1 MADWRNTTSTGAGVL
16 RPEALAAHAAL
27 RRYPSDG
34 PLGHWVENYWSL
46 EWDLADGATFDSA
59 TLPHPAC
66 HLSVERGPARPG
78 VGPERVVVSGVV
90 TRRFDVSIS
99 GRGSVVAAKFRPGGL
114 AAMSGRGVR
123 GIRDTV
129 APASACLPPVVVARL
144 DELDDLTPIEDRVA
158 AMEAALLDVDPP
170 IDSRYDQLLEIIAD
184 TLADRSVSRVAEME
198 HRHHLSTR
206 SLERLFDH
214 YVGVSPKWVLARYRL
229 HDAVTD
235 LDAGYDGPLA
245 ALAASLGWYDE
256 AHFNR
261 DFAAMVGTTP
271 GQYRARRRPDE
282 VDGG

>member
-1 MADWRNTTSTGAGVL
+1 MADCRNTTSTGAGVL
-16 RPEALAAHAAL
+16 RPEGLAAHATL
-27 RRYPSDG
+27 RCYPCDG

-46 EWDLADGATFDSA
+46 EWDLADGATYDSA

-78 VGPERVVVSGVV
+78 VGADRVVVSGVV
-90 TRRFDVSIS
+90 TRRFDVGIT

-114 AAMSGRGVR
+114 AAFSGRGVR
-123 GIRDTV
+123 AIRDTV
-129 APASACLPPVVVARL
+129 APASGFLPPPVVGRLAGL
-144 DELDDLTPIEDRVA
+144 DESAPIEDRVA
-158 AMEAALLDVDPP
+158 AMEVALLEVTPAADP
-170 IDSRYDQLLEIIAD
+170 RYDQLLGIIAD
-184 TLADRSVSRVAEME
+184 TLSDRSVSRVAQME

-214 YVGVSPKWVLARYRL
+214 YVGVSPKWVLSRYRL

-261 DFAAMVGTTP
+261 DFAATVGTTP
-271 GQYRARRRPDE
+271 GQYRVRRAHAAM
-282 VDGG
+282 GA